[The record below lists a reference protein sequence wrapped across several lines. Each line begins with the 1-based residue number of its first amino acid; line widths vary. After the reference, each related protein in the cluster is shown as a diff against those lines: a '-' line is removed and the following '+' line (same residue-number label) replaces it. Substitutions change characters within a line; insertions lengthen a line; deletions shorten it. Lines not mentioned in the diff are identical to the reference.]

1 MKGNITNKMILYDK
15 LNKRGKK
22 KEINFKN
29 RVKEVGGGLRMKRK
43 EVLTETYKLERD
55 RATWST
61 MVSDEWLNFPLLLLD
76 TALPPV

>member
-1 MKGNITNKMILYDK
+1 
-15 LNKRGKK
+15 
-22 KEINFKN
+22 
-29 RVKEVGGGLRMKRK
+29 MKRI
-43 EVLTETYKLERD
+43 EVLTETYKLERE